1 MSDEHLLARS
11 ALRGALEVRRR
22 GKVSKDAPVCV
33 FDLAE
38 RLGLEVR
45 YCAGSSFE
53 GMYSKGSNVI
63 LVPSLRPPG
72 RQAFTAAHEM
82 GHWHFGHGSR
92 IDEVPEFAPNGQK
105 NEPEERLA
113 DMFAAY
119 LLMPPWAVEAA
130 LLRRNLNTKTCS
142 AANLYTVACELG
154 VGFETLLQHLRWSLH
169 LIDAATM
176 QKLSRIT
183 PKYIREQII
192 GDVTTKHLVV
202 ADALWSPGNIDLQV
216 GHVAL
221 LPENTVVEGDQV
233 TVLGDVHSGRLIRAE
248 KPGLA
253 RAFLE
258 GSQWA
263 KFIRVSRA
271 DFQGRS
277 LYRHLEDPD
286 VD

>member
-1 MSDEHLLARS
+1 MSDWQLLARS

-22 GKVSKDAPVCV
+22 GKISKDAPLCV

-53 GMYSKGSNVI
+53 GMYAKGSNVI

-72 RQAFTAAHEM
+72 RQAFTTAHEM

-92 IDEVPEFAPNGQK
+92 IDEVPEFAPDQK
-105 NEPEERLA
+105 NDPEEWLA
-113 DMFAAY
+113 NLFAAY
-119 LLMPPWAVEAA
+119 LLMPSWAVEAA
-130 LLRRNLNTKTCS
+130 LQRRNLDVTACS
-142 AANLYTVACELG
+142 AAELYGVACELG
-154 VGFETLLQHLRWSLH
+154 VGFDTLLKHLRWSLR
-169 LIDAATM
+169 L
-176 QKLSRIT
+176 IT
-183 PKYIREQII
+183 PARLDELGRVTPKAIREQLI
-192 GDVTTKHLVV
+192 GNITTKHLVV
-202 ADALWSPGNIDLQV
+202 ADSIWTPGNIDLQV

-221 LPENTVVEGDQV
+221 LPSNTVVEGAQV
-233 TVLGDVHSGRLIRAE
+233 AVLGDLPSGRLVRAE

-253 RAFLE
+253 RVFLE
-258 GSQWA
+258 GASWA
-263 KFIRVSRA
+263 KFIRVSRS